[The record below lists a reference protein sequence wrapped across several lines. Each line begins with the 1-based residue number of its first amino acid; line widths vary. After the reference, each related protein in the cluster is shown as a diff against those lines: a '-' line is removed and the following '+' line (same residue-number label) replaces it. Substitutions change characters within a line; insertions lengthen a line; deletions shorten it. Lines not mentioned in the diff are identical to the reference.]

1 MLGIA
6 APLSE
11 GCRQGVGGVLSMG
24 HIRVSWLFPSVMC
37 FHAPSFWPGLAVC
50 LAESLVHNLQSG
62 IYRGFDMTLRVCSLH
77 SLFRTWAFP
86 RCCCRPPPR
95 LLESLIMVQCP
106 LPHTHMANT
115 ACAPSLIVK
124 LQQCSIMFAAS
135 SAPSA
140 CPMSSILHL
149 HTCCSFLPSSHL
161 LPIFLAAPTSNLS
174 LFPSYLLR
182 LPFLCQLGFAW
193 GGEVFILD
201 LK

>member
-106 LPHTHMANT
+106 LPPPTHGQHCLCPITDREATAMLYHVCSLLCSKCLSYVLHSPPTHM
-115 ACAPSLIVK
+115 L
-124 LQQCSIMFAAS
+124 
-135 SAPSA
+135 
-140 CPMSSILHL
+140 
-149 HTCCSFLPSSHL
+149 
-161 LPIFLAAPTSNLS
+161 
-174 LFPSYLLR
+174 
-182 LPFLCQLGFAW
+182 
-193 GGEVFILD
+193 
-201 LK
+201 